1 MARKTVSLPVPP
13 NPNIEQVLGEFLAEQ
28 KRRLKPATFSNYESV
43 IDLLRSHLN
52 GYAYDGLSRAES
64 ALFKKHYNAEGKEHR
79 EFCEIFG
86 PDKIVESFSGFLG
99 YFMVRKVLAGEE
111 LKRAAGTVTKKLSK
125 WLVEKGYTSQEL
137 ALEGSEEGAAAA
149 RNLPR
154 AERAARLLYED
165 TNRTALDPNS
175 LSDEDYQDF
184 DHYTIV
190 KIEPGKLWMESFT
203 GGEELIGPVRA
214 PEKATTLLRTGWNI
228 SCSLG
233 RIRGQ
238 WRLLEMGNVYPD

>member
-1 MARKTVSLPVPP
+1 
-13 NPNIEQVLGEFLAEQ
+13 VLQEFLVEE

-43 IDLLRSHLN
+43 IDLFRSHLN

-64 ALFKKHYNAEGKEHR
+64 ALFEKHYNAKGMEHR

-86 PDKIVESFSGFLG
+86 PDKIVEGFSGFLG

-125 WLVEKGYTSQEL
+125 WLAEKGYTSREV

-149 RNLPR
+149 RDLPR
-154 AERAARLLYED
+154 AERAARLLYAD
-165 TNRTALDPNS
+165 TNRTALDSNT

-184 DHYTIV
+184 DHYTVV
-190 KIEPGKLWMESFT
+190 KIEPGKLWVESFT
-203 GGEELIGPVRA
+203 GGGELIGPVRV
-214 PEKATTLLRTGWNI
+214 PEKATALLRAGWNI

-233 RIRGQ
+233 RTRGQ
-238 WRLLEMGNVYPD
+238 WRLLEVGNVYPD

>member
-1 MARKTVSLPVPP
+1 MAPKTVRLPVPA
-13 NPNIEQVLGEFLAEQ
+13 NPNIEQVLQEFLAEQ
-28 KRRLKPATFSNYESV
+28 KIRLKPATFSNYESV
-43 IDLLRSHLN
+43 IDLFRSHLN
-52 GYAYDGLSRAES
+52 GYAYDGLSRAEA
-64 ALFKKHYNAEGKEHR
+64 ALFEKHYNAKGKEHR

-86 PDKIVESFSGFLG
+86 PDKIVDGFSGFLG

-125 WLVEKGYTSQEL
+125 WLAEKGYTSRKV
-137 ALEGSEEGAAAA
+137 ALEGFEEGAAAA

-154 AERAARLLYED
+154 AERAARLLYD
-165 TNRTALDPNS
+165 AANRVTVDPNT

-190 KIEPGKLWMESFT
+190 KIEPGELWMESFT
-203 GGEELIGPVRA
+203 GGGELIGPVRV
-214 PEKATTLLRTGWNI
+214 PEKATALLRAGWNI

-233 RIRGQ
+233 RTRGQ
-238 WRLLEMGNVYPD
+238 WRLLEMGNVYPN

>member
-1 MARKTVSLPVPP
+1 MARKTVSLPVPA
-13 NPNIEQVLGEFLAEQ
+13 NPNIEQVLHEFLADQ
-28 KRRLKPATFSNYESV
+28 KHRLKPRTFSNYESV
-43 IDLLRSHLN
+43 IDLFRSHVN
-52 GYAYDGLSRAES
+52 GYAHDGLSRAES
-64 ALFKKHYNAEGKEHR
+64 VLFEKHYNAKGKEHR

-86 PDKIVESFSGFLG
+86 PDKIVDSFSGFLG
-99 YFMVRKVLAGEE
+99 YFMVRKVLAGED

-125 WLVEKGYTSQEL
+125 WLAEKGYTSQEV
-137 ALEGSEEGAAAA
+137 ALEGSEEGGAAA

-154 AERAARLLYED
+154 AERAARILYD
-165 TNRTALDPNS
+165 AANRVTLDPNT

-190 KIEPGKLWMESFT
+190 KIQPGKLWVESFT
-203 GGEELIGPVRA
+203 GGEELIGPVLV
-214 PEKATTLLRTGWNI
+214 PENATALLRAGWNI

-233 RIRGQ
+233 QTRGQ